1 MSYTIWSHDR
11 LLGETDLGW
20 ARCLPK
26 VRSGHLHPTELGWKL
41 VPLACGVAPALRHY
55 SELRRAL
62 MAATEGETDVSA
74 ASTIETAYADLEAA
88 CANEEGLALELRDA
102 DGNVIP
108 TKEIWVQD
116 TEYLL
121 SIADNAE
128 ARDREET
135 IDRELGTEFLAEV
148 KALLIADEEG
158 QPDFE
163 APAEGED
170 EPMDFPRYQIHVRL
184 VDEADVPWDRDEG

>member
-1 MSYTIWSHDR
+1 MSYTIWSHNR

-41 VPLACGVAPALRHY
+41 VPLACGVAPALRHFSALQRAFQGDTEDP
-55 SELRRAL
+55 SE
-62 MAATEGETDVSA
+62 VS

-88 CANEEGLALELRDA
+88 CAHEEGLALELRDR
-102 DGNVIP
+102 DGKVIP

-121 SIADNAE
+121 SIPDDTE
-128 ARDREET
+128 ARIREET
-135 IDRELGTEFLAEV
+135 IDRELGAEFLAEV
-148 KALLIADEEG
+148 KALLIAGDDA

-163 APAEGED
+163 APSEEEGEE
-170 EPMDFPRYQIHVRL
+170 EPMEFPRYQIHVRL
-184 VDEADVPWDRDEG
+184 VDEASVPWDID